1 MPTLEVE
8 FLGFKMKNPF
18 ILASAPPTNTIEMI
32 ERAFEQGWGGAVT
45 KTIPLE
51 KVPVHNVTPRIHSIG
66 FPGFEADARKVYAFG
81 NIELVSEKHADYWMA
96 GITQLRKNWPDR
108 FVMASIMAD
117 GSAQGDWVELA
128 QRSEKAGAWAVELN
142 FSCPH
147 GGMPPHAVG
156 AAIGQDPVIAARI
169 VRWVREAVKIP
180 VLVKLTAAVSDLR
193 QLGKVL
199 IDAGADG
206 FCTINSFPVL
216 LGVDLKTHSPMPSV
230 YGKGNLGGYTGR
242 ALKPIALRATS
253 EIAPLG
259 KPVSG
264 CGGLTTWEDAAE
276 FVLLGATTLQVCS
289 AVMLEGYGIIT
300 DLCDGLIGLPRGAGG
315 QDPRR
320 AAWQGPRQHRPPR
333 APRVRQA
340 DGQQHRPRDLHQVRQ
355 VRHHLPRR
363 GLPGHQR
370 GSGSNACRR
379 PQEVRRL
386 RPVHPGLPGVGLH
399 EDGAGRGDGVE
410 ALAASPPSP
419 SPTSR
424 RGVTWS
430 RRLARV
436 LLARLRCCL
445 AGPGAG
451 YCVPSRC
458 RMALAARRPSATAW
472 TTVAPPFTRS
482 PPA

>member
-32 ERAFEQGWGGAVT
+32 ERAFEQGWAGAVT

-51 KVPVHNVTPRIHSIG
+51 KVPVHNVSPRIHSIG
-66 FPGFEADARKVYAFG
+66 FPGFEEDARKVYAFG

-96 GITQLRKNWPDR
+96 GIAQLRRNWPDR

-117 GSAQGDWVELA
+117 GSAQDDWVELA
-128 QRSEKAGAWAVELN
+128 QRSEKAGVHAVELN

-193 QLGKVL
+193 QLGRVL

-216 LGVDLKTHSPMPSV
+216 LGVDLETHSPLPSV
-230 YGKGNLGGYTGR
+230 CGKGNVGGYTGR

-264 CGGLTTWEDAAE
+264 CGGLATWEDAAE
-276 FVLLGATTLQVCS
+276 FVLLGATSLQVCS
-289 AVMLEGYGIIT
+289 AIMLEGYGIIT
-300 DLCDGLIGLPRGAGG
+300 ALCDGLMGYLEQQGAGTLG
-315 QDPRR
+315 E
-320 AAWQGPRQHRPPR
+320 
-333 APRVRQA
+333 
-340 DGQQHRPRDLHQVRQ
+340 L
-355 VRHHLPRR
+355 R
-363 GLPGHQR
+363 GK
-370 GSGSNACRR
+370 
-379 PQEVRRL
+379 
-386 RPVHPGLPGVGLH
+386 
-399 EDGAGRGDGVE
+399 
-410 ALAASPPSP
+410 ALANIVPH
-419 SPTSR
+419 
-424 RGVTWS
+424 
-430 RRLARV
+430 
-436 LLARLRCCL
+436 ARLEYEKRMVSTIDLSTCTRCGKCVISCRD
-445 AGPGAG
+445 AG
-451 YCVPSRC
+451 YQAINETADRTPSIDPGKCDGCGLCTQVCPVWDCMKLVP
-458 RMALAARRPSATAW
+458 ATA
-472 TTVAPPFTRS
+472 TA
-482 PPA
+482 

>member
-8 FLGFKMKNPF
+8 FLGFKMNNPF
-18 ILASAPPTNTIEMI
+18 ILASAPPVNTIEMI

-51 KVPVHNVTPRIHSIG
+51 KVPVHDVSPRIHSIG

-96 GITQLRKNWPDR
+96 GITRLRKHWPDR

-128 QRSEKAGAWAVELN
+128 QRSEQAGAVAVELN

-193 QLGKVL
+193 QLGRVL
-199 IDAGADG
+199 VDAGADG

-216 LGVDLKTHSPMPSV
+216 LGVDLQTYSPLPSV
-230 YGKGNLGGYTGR
+230 CGKGNLGGYTGR

-300 DLCDGLIGLPRGAGG
+300 DLCDGLTSYLEEQGATTLGELRGK
-315 QDPRR
+315 
-320 AAWQGPRQHRPPR
+320 
-333 APRVRQA
+333 
-340 DGQQHRPRDLHQVRQ
+340 
-355 VRHHLPRR
+355 
-363 GLPGHQR
+363 
-370 GSGSNACRR
+370 
-379 PQEVRRL
+379 
-386 RPVHPGLPGVGLH
+386 
-399 EDGAGRGDGVE
+399 
-410 ALAASPPSP
+410 ALANIVPH
-419 SPTSR
+419 
-424 RGVTWS
+424 
-430 RRLARV
+430 
-436 LLARLRCCL
+436 ARLEYEKRMVSTIDLATCTRCGKCVISCRD
-445 AGPGAG
+445 AGFQAISEAADRTPAVDPKKCDGCG
-451 YCVPSRC
+451 LCTQICPVWDCMKLVP
-458 RMALAARRPSATAW
+458 AAATA
-472 TTVAPPFTRS
+472 
-482 PPA
+482 

>member
-32 ERAFEQGWGGAVT
+32 ERAFEQGWAGAVT

-51 KVPVHNVTPRIHSIG
+51 KVPVHNVSPRIHSIG

-128 QRSEKAGAWAVELN
+128 QRSEKAGALAVELN

-199 IDAGADG
+199 VDAGVDG

-216 LGVDLKTHSPMPSV
+216 LGVDLKTHSPLPSV
-230 YGKGNLGGYTGR
+230 CGKGNLGGYTGR

-276 FVLLGATTLQVCS
+276 FVLLGATSLQVCS

-300 DLCDGLIGLPRGAGG
+300 DLCDGLMGYLEEQGARTLGELRGK
-315 QDPRR
+315 
-320 AAWQGPRQHRPPR
+320 
-333 APRVRQA
+333 
-340 DGQQHRPRDLHQVRQ
+340 
-355 VRHHLPRR
+355 
-363 GLPGHQR
+363 
-370 GSGSNACRR
+370 
-379 PQEVRRL
+379 
-386 RPVHPGLPGVGLH
+386 
-399 EDGAGRGDGVE
+399 
-410 ALAASPPSP
+410 ALANIVPH
-419 SPTSR
+419 
-424 RGVTWS
+424 
-430 RRLARV
+430 
-436 LLARLRCCL
+436 ARLEYDKRMVSTIDLAICTRCGKC
-445 AGPGAG
+445 AITCRDAG
-451 YCVPSRC
+451 YQAISE
-458 RMALAARRPSATAW
+458 AADRTPAVDPKKCDGCGLCTQVCPVWDCMKMEPAAVTA
-472 TTVAPPFTRS
+472 
-482 PPA
+482 

>member
-18 ILASAPPTNTIEMI
+18 ILASAPPANTIEMI

-51 KVPVHNVTPRIHSIG
+51 KVPVHDVSPRIHSIG

-96 GITQLRKNWPDR
+96 GIRQLRKKWPDR

-117 GSAQGDWVELA
+117 GSAQDDWVELA
-128 QRSEKAGAWAVELN
+128 QRSEQAGALAVELN

-169 VRWVREAVKIP
+169 VRWVREAVKVP

-193 QLGKVL
+193 QFGKVL

-216 LGVDLKTHSPMPSV
+216 LGVDLETHSPLPSV
-230 YGKGNLGGYTGR
+230 HGKGNVGGYTGR

-264 CGGLTTWEDAAE
+264 CGGLTTWGDAAE
-276 FVLLGATTLQVCS
+276 FVLLGATSLQVCS

-300 DLCDGLIGLPRGAGG
+300 DLCDGLMGYLEQQGAETLGELRGK
-315 QDPRR
+315 
-320 AAWQGPRQHRPPR
+320 
-333 APRVRQA
+333 
-340 DGQQHRPRDLHQVRQ
+340 
-355 VRHHLPRR
+355 
-363 GLPGHQR
+363 
-370 GSGSNACRR
+370 
-379 PQEVRRL
+379 
-386 RPVHPGLPGVGLH
+386 
-399 EDGAGRGDGVE
+399 
-410 ALAASPPSP
+410 ALANIVPH
-419 SPTSR
+419 
-424 RGVTWS
+424 
-430 RRLARV
+430 
-436 LLARLRCCL
+436 ARLEYDKRMVSTIDL
-445 AGPGAG
+445 ATCTKCGKCVISCRDAG
-451 YCVPSRC
+451 YQAIHEAADRTPSIDPEKCDGCGLCTQVCPVWDCMKLVP
-458 RMALAARRPSATAW
+458 AAVTA
-472 TTVAPPFTRS
+472 
-482 PPA
+482 